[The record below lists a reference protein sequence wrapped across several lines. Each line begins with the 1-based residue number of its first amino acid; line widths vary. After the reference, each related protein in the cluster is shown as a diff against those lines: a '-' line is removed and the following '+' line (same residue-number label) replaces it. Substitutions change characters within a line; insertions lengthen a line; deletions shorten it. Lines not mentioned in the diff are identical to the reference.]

1 MPGKKPRRDRRQ
13 ERVAE
18 RAESERVTND
28 PGIQSNDTHPG
39 KKRPTAIGA
48 DALLEMQ
55 DLGMKTARALDK
67 AHRSYVSA
75 LKRNCNKDDIRSLE
89 KIATTA
95 QKHAAA
101 MKQAI
106 GCVVSVSRL
115 YLDHSLDQLDS
126 EIHISIDNW
135 RAHMEK
141 SLEDAKRDAETP
153 LH

>member
-1 MPGKKPRRDRRQ
+1 
-13 ERVAE
+13 
-18 RAESERVTND
+18 
-28 PGIQSNDTHPG
+28 
-39 KKRPTAIGA
+39 
-48 DALLEMQ
+48 
-55 DLGMKTARALDK
+55 
-67 AHRSYVSA
+67 
-75 LKRNCNKDDIRSLE
+75 
-89 KIATTA
+89 
-95 QKHAAA
+95 

-141 SLEDAKRDAETP
+141 SLKDAKRDAETP

>member
-1 MPGKKPRRDRRQ
+1 MSGQKPRRDRKQ
-13 ERVAE
+13 ERIAE
-18 RAESERVTND
+18 RSEADRVNAD
-28 PGIQSNDTHPG
+28 PAASPSGQ
-39 KKRPTAIGA
+39 KRPTAIGA
-48 DALLEMQ
+48 DALLEIQ
-55 DLGMKTARALDK
+55 EIGMKAVRALDK
-67 AHRSYVSA
+67 AHRSYMSA

-89 KIATTA
+89 KIATSN
-95 QKHAAA
+95 QKHIAA
-101 MKQAI
+101 MKQGI